1 MQEIIDR
8 IYDEARSAWRFR
20 WAGMAAA
27 AAVAMVGWLV
37 VFALP
42 DRYESSAS
50 VFVDT
55 RTALRPVLQG
65 LTMEQDVNVQL
76 NYVRQSLLSGERL
89 EKIARESGVLPAEE
103 NDPKRIAE
111 ILSEFAKRLGL
122 DARSASN
129 RESERE
135 AGSIYSFRYRDELRE
150 RSLAVM
156 RIVVDTFVE
165 ETLGGKRA
173 GSESAQRFLEEEI
186 REHEER
192 LRTAENRLAD
202 FRRENI
208 GLMPTEQGGY
218 FAQLQ
223 ATLDNAARIENDL
236 NVATSRRAELSRQ
249 LRGES
254 VIGATAGPVAGATVA
269 GGDTV
274 SRINEAQARLDE
286 LLLRFTDRHPD
297 VIAARATLD
306 ELKARREAEIERLR
320 HGDPSAIASSGV
332 STNPVYQSIQLQLN
346 QVDVEIASLRGQ
358 LAQHRTKAADLRKRL
373 EIAPRIDAELSQ
385 LMRDYEV
392 TRNQHAALL
401 ANYEKA
407 QLGER
412 ADDAGSVRFEVVQPP
427 NSPYAPV
434 SPKRALLL
442 AGVLVVAI
450 GLGGALSY
458 LLHLVNPVVGSAAG
472 LTALVDLPV
481 LGVVSAAFP
490 EALAAR
496 ARGELFRFVG
506 AGVLLLLAFAVAV
519 VLNWSGFR
527 LGIGGAG

>member
-1 MQEIIDR
+1 MQEIIDKV
-8 IYDEARSAWRFR
+8 YDEARSAWRFR
-20 WAGMAAA
+20 WLGLAAA
-27 AAVAMVGWLV
+27 AGVALLGWMV
-37 VFALP
+37 VFVLP

-89 EKIARESGVLPAEE
+89 ERIARDSGVLPADET
-103 NDPKRIAE
+103 DPKTVAE
-111 ILSEFAKRLGL
+111 ILTKFGKRLSL
-122 DARSASN
+122 EARSASN
-129 RESERE
+129 RESERD
-135 AGSIYSFRYRDELRE
+135 AGSIYSFRYQDEQRD
-150 RSLAVM
+150 RSLVVM
-156 RIVVDTFVE
+156 RTLVDAFVE

-192 LRTAENRLAD
+192 LRAAESRLAE
-202 FRRENI
+202 FRKDNI

-223 ATLDNAARIENDL
+223 TTLDNAARIENDL
-236 NVATSRRAELSRQ
+236 NVATARRAELSRQ

-254 VIGATAGPVAGATVA
+254 VIGATAGSLVGAAAAGA
-269 GGDTV
+269 DTV
-274 SRINEAQARLDE
+274 SRINEAQARLDD
-286 LLLRFTDRHPD
+286 LLLKFTDRHPD
-297 VIAARATLD
+297 VTAARATLE

-320 HGDPSAIASSGV
+320 QGDVSAIASSGV

-358 LAQHRTKAADLRKRL
+358 LAQHHAKAADLRKRL
-373 EIAPRIDAELSQ
+373 EVAPRIDAELSQ
-385 LMRDYEV
+385 LMRDYEI
-392 TRNQHAALL
+392 TRTQHAALL

-412 ADDAGSVRFEVVQPP
+412 ADEAGSVRFEVVQPP
-427 NSPYAPV
+427 NASYGPV
-434 SPKRALLL
+434 SPKRNLLL
-442 AGVLVVAI
+442 AGVLVIAI

-458 LLHLVNPVVGSAAG
+458 LLHLLNPVVGSAAG
-472 LTALVDLPV
+472 LAALVDLPI

-490 EALAAR
+490 ALLAAR
-496 ARGELFRFVG
+496 ARGELLRFIG
-506 AGVLLLLAFAVAV
+506 AGGLLFVAFGGVVA
-519 VLNWSGFR
+519 LNWAGFR
-527 LGIGGAG
+527 LGGGAG